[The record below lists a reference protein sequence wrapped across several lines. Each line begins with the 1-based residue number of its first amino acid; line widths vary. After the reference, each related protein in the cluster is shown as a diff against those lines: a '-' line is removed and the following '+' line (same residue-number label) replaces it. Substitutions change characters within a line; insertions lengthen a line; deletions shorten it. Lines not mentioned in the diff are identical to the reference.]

1 MTKISENWKPIIGV
15 FLMILCSSVL
25 PQKIEGSQLILWSS
39 WIIFFLYISKL
50 SFISTGNT
58 PLGRAILGAA
68 SGLIAL
74 FNIFNSI
81 YNRDKISWIHLYLV
95 LLIVGA
101 IFILIDGIKK
111 YESTEA

>member
-1 MTKISENWKPIIGV
+1 MTKISENWKPITGI
-15 FLMILCSSVL
+15 FLIILCSL
-25 PQKIEGSQLILWSS
+25 FLQRIEGSQFILWSS
-39 WIIFFLYISKL
+39 WVIFFLYISNL
-50 SFISTGNT
+50 SFISVGNAA
-58 PLGRAILGAA
+58 LGRAILGAV

-81 YNRDKISWIHLYLV
+81 ANRDKISWVHLYLV

-101 IFILIDGIKK
+101 ILILIDGIKK